1 MAMPWKIVVLLWFW
15 YSMWCQNVCSGHW
28 HNYFL
33 QPWQAVQAS
42 AQSIFLWCLWMTYL
56 PLIHRFLQKIILLKF
71 CYVPATRAAS
81 PKIIF
86 VAATNSTNQANK
98 VGVTY
103 HLITLS
109 YLDVYTLISQSCLIK
124 TNLFRIAPVYIN
136 NIIIDLF
143 IKQASFLRRS
153 TLKDFIAVVY
163 AMTTLEPVL

>member
-1 MAMPWKIVVLLWFW
+1 
-15 YSMWCQNVCSGHW
+15 
-28 HNYFL
+28 
-33 QPWQAVQAS
+33 
-42 AQSIFLWCLWMTYL
+42 
-56 PLIHRFLQKIILLKF
+56 
-71 CYVPATRAAS
+71 VPATRAAS